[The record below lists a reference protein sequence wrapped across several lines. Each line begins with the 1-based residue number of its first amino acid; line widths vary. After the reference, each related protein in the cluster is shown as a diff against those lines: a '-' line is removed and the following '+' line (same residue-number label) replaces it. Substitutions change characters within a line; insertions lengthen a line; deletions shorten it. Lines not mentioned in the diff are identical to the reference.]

1 METKQNV
8 EIPAVQAGVRS
19 HARRQVLAGT
29 GALAFG
35 ALASGCTAA
44 YGTRTGTTGR
54 GPMVLVHGAWH
65 GGWCWKKV
73 TPLLTA
79 AGHTVYTPTLTGLG
93 DRAHLARTD
102 INLETHIQDVVALLE
117 MEDLRD
123 VMLVGHSYAGMVIS
137 AVAERARPRLRS
149 LVYLDAFVPQ
159 DGKRMIDYIPQPDRR
174 AAMVKSGQ
182 ETGYSAPIPLKAFG
196 VTREEDLAWANPRI
210 VRQSFH
216 TFDQPVRLA
225 QPAASGLPR
234 AFIAC
239 TNPASGTFD
248 QFAEVIKKDASWR
261 FYDLP
266 TGHDAMIT
274 VPQELA
280 RILQEL
286 A

>member
-1 METKQNV
+1 MRKHDV
-8 EIPAVQAGVRS
+8 EAPIVQVGVRNQT
-19 HARRQVLAGT
+19 RRQVLAGT
-29 GALAFG
+29 GVLALG

-44 YGTRTGTTGR
+44 YGTRNGGTER

-65 GGWCWKKV
+65 GGWCWNKV

-79 AGHTVYTPTLTGLG
+79 AGQRVYTPTLTGLG
-93 DRAHLARTD
+93 DRAHLARPD
-102 INLETHIQDVVALLE
+102 VNLDTHIQDVVALLE

-149 LVYLDAFVPQ
+149 LVYLDAFVPEN
-159 DGKRMIDYIPQPDRR
+159 GKRMIDYIPQPERR

-182 ETGYSAPIPLKAFG
+182 ETGYATPIPLKVFG

-210 VRQSFH
+210 VKQSFH

-225 QPAASGLPR
+225 RPAASGLTR

-248 QFAEVIKKDASWR
+248 QFAEVIKKDASWK

>member
-1 METKQNV
+1 MK
-8 EIPAVQAGVRS
+8 PRA
-19 HARRQVLAGT
+19 AGT
-29 GALAFG
+29 
-35 ALASGCTAA
+35 T
-44 YGTRTGTTGR
+44 R
-54 GPMVLVHGAWH
+54 GPMVLVHGGWH
-65 GGWCWKKV
+65 GGWCWKKL

-93 DRAHLARTD
+93 DRTHLARPD
-102 INLETHIQDVVALLE
+102 VNLETHIQDVLAFLE

-123 VMLVGHSYAGMVIS
+123 VMLVGHSYAGFVIS

-149 LVYLDAFVPQ
+149 LVYLDAFVPG
-159 DGKRMIDYIPQPDRR
+159 DGKSLIDYISQPERR
-174 AAMVKSGQ
+174 AAMVKSGRA
-182 ETGYSAPIPLKAFG
+182 TGYADPVPLKAFG

-210 VRQSFH
+210 VRQSFA
-216 TFDQPVRLA
+216 TFEQPIRLA
-225 QPAASGLPR
+225 QPAGSGLPR

-248 QFAEVIKKDASWR
+248 QFVALIKQDPSWK

-274 VPQELA
+274 APQELA
-280 RILQEL
+280 RILRDL